1 MKRKSILLL
10 LVFFALAN
18 TITFSQQKSE
28 ATATINADLG
38 THTINKNIYGHFSE
52 HLGKCIYEG
61 IWVGENSKIPN
72 TRGMRNDVIDA
83 LKKIKV
89 PVLRW
94 PGGCFADEYH
104 WRDGIGPRDQRPK
117 MVNTHWGGVVEDNS
131 FGTHEFLD
139 FCELIGTEPYIS
151 GNVGSG
157 TVEEMS
163 KWVEY
168 LTFDGESPMANLR
181 KQNGRE
187 KPWSIKYW
195 GVGNECWG
203 CGGNMDAEFY
213 SDMYKLYA
221 TYSRNYGNNRL
232 YKIACGGT
240 PEDFDWV
247 ETVMKEVSPSLMNGF
262 SLHYYTITKN
272 WTDKGSATVFNEEEY
287 FSTIKSCLEME
298 YFIKKYSN
306 IMDKYDPDKKIGL
319 MVDEWGNWFNVEPG
333 TNPGFLYQQNTLR
346 DAITAG
352 ATLNIFN
359 NNADRVKMANIAQ
372 MINVLQAVILTD
384 GPKMILTPTY
394 HIFDMY
400 KVHQD
405 ATLLP
410 TELKCG
416 DFKLQDKSVPELNI
430 SSSKSSDGKIH
441 ISIVNVHPNKSVD
454 LSCEIRGQ
462 KFSSATGTILTAPEL
477 KTFNAFDS
485 PNNVTPKEFKEAKV
499 KDNKINLTIPAK
511 SVIVLE
517 VKN

>member
-1 MKRKSILLL
+1 MKKNSILLSI
-10 LVFFALAN
+10 VFFVLAS
-18 TITFSQQKSE
+18 TIIFSQQKSE
-28 ATATINADLG
+28 ATAIVNVDLG
-38 THTINKNIYGHFSE
+38 KHTINRNIYGHFSE

-61 IWVGENSKIPN
+61 IWVGEDSKIPN
-72 TRGMRNDVIDA
+72 TRGMRNDVIEA

-213 SDMYKLYA
+213 ADMYKLYS
-221 TYSRNYGNNRL
+221 TYSRNYGKNRL

-247 ETVMKEVSPSLMNGF
+247 ETIMKEVNPSLMNGF

-272 WTDKGSATVFNEEEY
+272 WTDKGSATEFSEEEY
-287 FSTIKSCLEME
+287 FSTIKS
-298 YFIKKYSN
+298 
-306 IMDKYDPDKKIGL
+306 
-319 MVDEWGNWFNVEPG
+319 
-333 TNPGFLYQQNTLR
+333 
-346 DAITAG
+346 
-352 ATLNIFN
+352 
-359 NNADRVKMANIAQ
+359 
-372 MINVLQAVILTD
+372 
-384 GPKMILTPTY
+384 
-394 HIFDMY
+394 
-400 KVHQD
+400 
-405 ATLLP
+405 
-410 TELKCG
+410 
-416 DFKLQDKSVPELNI
+416 
-430 SSSKSSDGKIH
+430 
-441 ISIVNVHPNKSVD
+441 
-454 LSCEIRGQ
+454 
-462 KFSSATGTILTAPEL
+462 
-477 KTFNAFDS
+477 
-485 PNNVTPKEFKEAKV
+485 
-499 KDNKINLTIPAK
+499 
-511 SVIVLE
+511 
-517 VKN
+517 